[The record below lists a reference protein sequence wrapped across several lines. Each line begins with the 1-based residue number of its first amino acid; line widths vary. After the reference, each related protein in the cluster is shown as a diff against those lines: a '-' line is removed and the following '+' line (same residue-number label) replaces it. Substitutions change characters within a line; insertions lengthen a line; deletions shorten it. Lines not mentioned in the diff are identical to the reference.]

1 MEITDGRQGDG
12 HEERNPHADADDAAF
27 SAIPCAS
34 GQEASVRTIREV
46 STYLIEM
53 GQIPLAKI
61 PNILA
66 DVDVNGDGMIS
77 LDEWRN
83 SFAELG
89 LGGGDAM
96 QNMEPN
102 IVTVPFAPS
111 LPLSAASYI
120 VVKESTGPIGL
131 SLASHERQPNHD
143 RLQASNNHPITIVEV
158 KPNTPAAR
166 SVPPLAAGMRIVGIN
181 GIPVPADVQT
191 AAERIS
197 QLGRGQMTLEVL
209 PGATSAERR
218 RWISR

>member
-1 MEITDGRQGDG
+1 MEITDGRRGDG
-12 HEERNPHADADDAAF
+12 REARNPHADAAF

-46 STYLIEM
+46 STYLIEL

-61 PNILA
+61 PKMLA

-96 QNMEPN
+96 QNLEPN
-102 IVTVPFAPS
+102 IVAVPLVPS
-111 LPLSAASYI
+111 LPLSVTSYI
-120 VVKESTGPIGL
+120 VIKESTGPIGL
-131 SLASHERQPNHD
+131 SLAERQPNPD

-181 GIPVPADVQT
+181 GIPVPADVHT

-197 QLGRGQMTLEVL
+197 QLGRGKMTLEVL
-209 PGATSAERR
+209 PGATPAERR
-218 RWISR
+218 SWISR

>member
-46 STYLIEM
+46 STYLIEL

-61 PNILA
+61 PKMLA

-96 QNMEPN
+96 QNLEPN
-102 IVTVPFAPS
+102 IVAVPLVPS
-111 LPLSAASYI
+111 LPLSATSYI
-120 VVKESTGPIGL
+120 VIKESTGPIGL
-131 SLASHERQPNHD
+131 SLASRQPNHD

-181 GIPVPADVQT
+181 GIPVPADVHT

-209 PGATSAERR
+209 PGATPAERR
-218 RWISR
+218 SWISR

>member
-1 MEITDGRQGDG
+1 MEITDGRRGDG
-12 HEERNPHADADDAAF
+12 HEERNPHAVYADAAF

-46 STYLIEM
+46 STYLIEL

-61 PNILA
+61 PKMLA

-96 QNMEPN
+96 QNLEPN
-102 IVTVPFAPS
+102 IVAVPLVPS
-111 LPLSAASYI
+111 LPLSATSYI
-120 VVKESTGPIGL
+120 VIKESTGPIGL
-131 SLASHERQPNHD
+131 SLHERQPNHD

-181 GIPVPADVQT
+181 GIPVPADVHT

-209 PGATSAERR
+209 PGATPAERR
-218 RWISR
+218 SWISR

>member
-1 MEITDGRQGDG
+1 MEITDGRRGDG
-12 HEERNPHADADDAAF
+12 REERNPHADAADAAF

-46 STYLIEM
+46 STYLIEL

-61 PNILA
+61 PKLLA

-96 QNMEPN
+96 QNLEPN
-102 IVTVPFAPS
+102 IVAVPLVPS

-131 SLASHERQPNHD
+131 SLAKPNHD
-143 RLQASNNHPITIVEV
+143 RLQTSNNNPITIVEV

-181 GIPVPADVQT
+181 GIPVPADVHT

-197 QLGRGQMTLEVL
+197 QLGRGKMTLEVL
-209 PGATSAERR
+209 PGATPAERR
-218 RWISR
+218 SWISR

>member
-1 MEITDGRQGDG
+1 MEITDGRRGDG
-12 HEERNPHADADDAAF
+12 REERNPHADAAF

-46 STYLIEM
+46 STYLIEL

-61 PNILA
+61 PKLLA

-96 QNMEPN
+96 QNLEPN
-102 IVTVPFAPS
+102 IVAVPLVPS

-131 SLASHERQPNHD
+131 SLAKPNHD
-143 RLQASNNHPITIVEV
+143 RLQTSNNHPITIVEV

-181 GIPVPADVQT
+181 GIPVPADVHT

-197 QLGRGQMTLEVL
+197 QLGRGKMTLEVL
-209 PGATSAERR
+209 PGATPAERR
-218 RWISR
+218 SWISR

>member
-1 MEITDGRQGDG
+1 MEITDGRRGDG
-12 HEERNPHADADDAAF
+12 REARNPHADAAF

-46 STYLIEM
+46 STYLIEL

-61 PNILA
+61 PKLLA

-96 QNMEPN
+96 QNLEPN
-102 IVTVPFAPS
+102 IVAVPLVPS

-131 SLASHERQPNHD
+131 SLAKPNHD
-143 RLQASNNHPITIVEV
+143 RLQTSNNHPITIVEV

-181 GIPVPADVQT
+181 GIPVPADVHT

-197 QLGRGQMTLEVL
+197 QLGRGKMTLEVL
-209 PGATSAERR
+209 PGATPAERR
-218 RWISR
+218 SWISR

>member
-1 MEITDGRQGDG
+1 MEITDGRRGDG
-12 HEERNPHADADDAAF
+12 HEERNPHADAADAAF

-46 STYLIEM
+46 STYLIEL

-61 PNILA
+61 PKMLA

-77 LDEWRN
+77 LEEWRN

-96 QNMEPN
+96 QNLEPN
-102 IVTVPFAPS
+102 IVAVPLVPS
-111 LPLSAASYI
+111 LPLSATSYI
-120 VVKESTGPIGL
+120 VIKESTGPIGL
-131 SLASHERQPNHD
+131 SLASRQPNHD

-158 KPNTPAAR
+158 MPNTPAAR

-181 GIPVPADVQT
+181 GIPVPADVHT

-209 PGATSAERR
+209 PGATPAERR
-218 RWISR
+218 SWISR

>member
-1 MEITDGRQGDG
+1 MEITDGRRGDG
-12 HEERNPHADADDAAF
+12 REERNPHADAADAAF
-27 SAIPCAS
+27 RAIPCAS
-34 GQEASVRTIREV
+34 GQEARVRTIREV
-46 STYLIEM
+46 STYLIEL

-61 PNILA
+61 PKMLA

-96 QNMEPN
+96 QNLEPN
-102 IVTVPFAPS
+102 IVAVPLVPS
-111 LPLSAASYI
+111 LPLSATSYI
-120 VVKESTGPIGL
+120 VIKESTGPIGL
-131 SLASHERQPNHD
+131 SLAERHPNPN

-181 GIPVPADVQT
+181 GIPVPADVHT

-197 QLGRGQMTLEVL
+197 QLGRGKMTLEVL
-209 PGATSAERR
+209 PGATPAERR
-218 RWISR
+218 SWISR

>member
-1 MEITDGRQGDG
+1 MEITDGRRGDG
-12 HEERNPHADADDAAF
+12 REARNPHADAAF

-46 STYLIEM
+46 STYLIEL

-61 PNILA
+61 PKLLA

-96 QNMEPN
+96 QNLEPN
-102 IVTVPFAPS
+102 IVAVPLVPS

-131 SLASHERQPNHD
+131 SLAKPNHD

-181 GIPVPADVQT
+181 GVPVPADVHT

-197 QLGRGQMTLEVL
+197 QLGRGKMTLEVL
-209 PGATSAERR
+209 PGATPAERR
-218 RWISR
+218 SWISR

>member
-1 MEITDGRQGDG
+1 MEITDGRRGDG
-12 HEERNPHADADDAAF
+12 REERNPHADAADAAF

-46 STYLIEM
+46 STYLIEL

-61 PNILA
+61 PKLLA

-96 QNMEPN
+96 QNLEPN
-102 IVTVPFAPS
+102 IVAVPLVPS

-131 SLASHERQPNHD
+131 SLAKPNHD

-181 GIPVPADVQT
+181 GIPVPADVHT

-197 QLGRGQMTLEVL
+197 QLGRGKMTLEVL
-209 PGATSAERR
+209 PGVPGATPAERR
-218 RWISR
+218 SWISR

>member
-1 MEITDGRQGDG
+1 MEITDGRRGDG
-12 HEERNPHADADDAAF
+12 REERNPHADAADAAF

-46 STYLIEM
+46 STYLIEL

-61 PNILA
+61 PKLLA

-96 QNMEPN
+96 QNLEPN
-102 IVTVPFAPS
+102 IVAVPLVPS

-131 SLASHERQPNHD
+131 SLAKPNHD

-181 GIPVPADVQT
+181 GIPVPADVHT

-197 QLGRGQMTLEVL
+197 QLGRGKMTLEVL
-209 PGATSAERR
+209 PGATPAERR
-218 RWISR
+218 SWISR

>member
-46 STYLIEM
+46 STYLIEL

-61 PNILA
+61 PKMLA

-96 QNMEPN
+96 QNLEPN
-102 IVTVPFAPS
+102 IVAVPLVPS
-111 LPLSAASYI
+111 LPLSATSYI
-120 VVKESTGPIGL
+120 VIKESTGPIGL
-131 SLASHERQPNHD
+131 SLASRQPNHD

-166 SVPPLAAGMRIVGIN
+166 SVPPLAAGMRIVSIN
-181 GIPVPADVQT
+181 GIPVPADVHT

-197 QLGRGQMTLEVL
+197 QLGRGKMTLEVL
-209 PGATSAERR
+209 PGATPAERR
-218 RWISR
+218 SWISR

>member
-1 MEITDGRQGDG
+1 MEITDGRRGDG
-12 HEERNPHADADDAAF
+12 REERNPHADAADAAF

-46 STYLIEM
+46 STYLIEL

-61 PNILA
+61 PKMLG

-96 QNMEPN
+96 QNLEPN
-102 IVTVPFAPS
+102 IVAVPLVPS
-111 LPLSAASYI
+111 LPLSVTSYI
-120 VVKESTGPIGL
+120 VIKESTGPIGL
-131 SLASHERQPNHD
+131 SLAERQPNPD

-181 GIPVPADVQT
+181 GIPVPADVHT

-197 QLGRGQMTLEVL
+197 QLGRGKMTLEVL
-209 PGATSAERR
+209 PGATPAERR
-218 RWISR
+218 SWISR

>member
-1 MEITDGRQGDG
+1 MEITDGRRGDG
-12 HEERNPHADADDAAF
+12 REERNPHADAADAAF

-46 STYLIEM
+46 STYLIEL

-61 PNILA
+61 PKMLA

-96 QNMEPN
+96 QNLEPN
-102 IVTVPFAPS
+102 IVAVPLVPS

-131 SLASHERQPNHD
+131 SLAKPNHD
-143 RLQASNNHPITIVEV
+143 RLQTSNNHPITIVEV

-181 GIPVPADVQT
+181 GIPVPADVHT

-197 QLGRGQMTLEVL
+197 QLGRGKMTLEVL
-209 PGATSAERR
+209 PGATPAERR
-218 RWISR
+218 SWISR

>member
-1 MEITDGRQGDG
+1 MEITDGRRGDG
-12 HEERNPHADADDAAF
+12 REERNPHADAADAAF

-46 STYLIEM
+46 STYLIEL

-61 PNILA
+61 PKMLA

-96 QNMEPN
+96 QNLEPN
-102 IVTVPFAPS
+102 IVAVPLVPS

-131 SLASHERQPNHD
+131 SLAERQPNPD

-181 GIPVPADVQT
+181 GIPVPADVHT

-197 QLGRGQMTLEVL
+197 QLGRGKMTLEVL
-209 PGATSAERR
+209 PGATPAERR
-218 RWISR
+218 SWISR